1 MSPHPRDK
9 RLGIAGRLLV
19 AFAGIAMLSLASGA
33 IGWMI
38 LRNIDIAQSTIT
50 ARAMPAT
57 ADAEEIA
64 RISAQIIARGPLLTG
79 AETHFARL
87 QEAGTLAAHAT
98 ELETLLARIET
109 YDLDSAER
117 EGLRQGV
124 IGLLANLRQ
133 QDDLVARRITVSER
147 LNRAINDALSAA
159 QELSGLSETLV
170 ANAAS
175 GTTAVISNLYE
186 LIEDQRRRG
195 ESLDALD
202 RLLEEDIYLLERMF
216 ELRMRSSEI
225 GLLLNQM
232 RRAAGVEEVDRI
244 AHTLGYNLRIIE
256 RRVGGISDPVRLEQA
271 QALLDRLV
279 AISADD
285 TANAAQQRREILE
298 IESHLS
304 GLARA
309 NGDLSQAL
317 SGHVAGLVSETKA
330 LAAAATDDAEAAVRG
345 GLLTLVVQS
354 LLFFVVAGLII
365 WLYVQRN
372 VIRRLT
378 GLAGAMR
385 KLAAGD
391 LSVPVQ
397 VSGSDELSDMAATVQ
412 VFKDQAIVKREL
424 ERERERTEAELRR
437 HKVELEKLVDERT
450 AQLIEANASLTRE
463 VEMHD
468 RARHAA
474 ERANRAKSEFLA
486 AMSHEIRTPMNGILG
501 MLRILGDSDLS
512 EAQRARL
519 SVVRSSSQM
528 LLGILNDILDY
539 SKIESGEIDI
549 EPVDFDLRQ
558 LIDDIVAVMRFRASE
573 KGVEL
578 SAVIADDLPSVYHG
592 DAGKLS
598 QILLNLIGNGV
609 KFTDDGAV
617 TLCVHRDADG
627 DGGVGLLFEVSDEGP
642 GIPPEDRSRVF
653 EAFYRGGKSKSGRH
667 EGTGL
672 GLSICKRLVDA
683 MGGKIT
689 LDEETQK
696 GCRIR
701 FALPLAEGDPAAI
714 APHDIALPVP
724 CPDLG
729 PRAVLLVEDNE
740 VNAIVARSF
749 LEKMGH
755 KVTAVTT
762 GEEAVAQ
769 VRQAAFD
776 LVLMDISLPG
786 IDGIEATRR
795 IRRLQEPDR
804 RAVPIVAMS
813 AHVFQNEIARHLDA
827 GMDAFVGKPVSPERL
842 AEALRDVLLR
852 APDGAGRPDMFPD
865 EDLGALIDPR
875 ILREDVLNIGRARTD
890 RMIEAFRASAPE
902 TMVPLSRAVAAGDW
916 AEVASLAH
924 SLGGAAAS
932 LGLPALAEASRGLET
947 AAKER
952 EGTRVVEC
960 FAGYRELVERSL
972 AALERAHE
980 DLDSGYRTDELS
992 MAKT

>member
-1 MSPHPRDK
+1 MRIGAVRR

-38 LRNIDIAQSTIT
+38 LRNIDTAQSTIT
-50 ARAMPAT
+50 ERALPAA

-79 AETHFARL
+79 AETHYARL
-87 QEAGTLAAHAT
+87 QEAGALAARAA
-98 ELETLLARIET
+98 ELETKLARIET
-109 YDLDSAER
+109 YALDSAEP
-117 EGLRQGV
+117 ESLRQGV
-124 IGLLANLRQ
+124 VSLLANLRQ
-133 QDDLVARRITVSER
+133 QDDLVARRITLSER
-147 LNRAINDALSAA
+147 LDRAINDALSAA

-225 GLLLNQM
+225 GLLLNQL

-244 AHTLGYNLRIIE
+244 SRTLEYNLRILE
-256 RRVGGISDPVRLEQA
+256 RRVGGISDPVRLEQSR
-271 QALLDRLV
+271 ALLDRLM
-279 AISADD
+279 AISAAGA
-285 TANAAQQRREILE
+285 ANAVQQRREILE
-298 IESHLS
+298 IETQLS

-309 NGDLSQAL
+309 NGDLSQDL
-317 SGHVAGLVSETKA
+317 SGHVASLVDKTKA

-354 LLFFVVAGLII
+354 LLFFAVAGLII

-385 KLAAGD
+385 KLAEGD
-391 LSVPVQ
+391 LGVPVQ

-437 HKVELEKLVDERT
+437 HKVELERLVDERT
-450 AQLIEANASLTRE
+450 EQLTEANASLKRE
-463 VEMHD
+463 VRMHE
-468 RARHAA
+468 RARDAA

-519 SVVRSSSQM
+519 AVVRSSSQT

-549 EPVDFDLRQ
+549 ELVDFDLRQ
-558 LIDDIVAVMRFRASE
+558 LIDDIVAIMRFRASE
-573 KGVEL
+573 KRVEL
-578 SAVIADDLPSVYHG
+578 RADIADDLPSVWRG

-609 KFTDDGAV
+609 KFTNEGAV
-617 TLCVHRDADG
+617 ALSVQRAG
-627 DGGVGLLFEVSDEGP
+627 DGGVGLSFEVSDEGP
-642 GIPPEDRSRVF
+642 GIPPEDRARVF
-653 EAFYRGGKSKSGRH
+653 EAFYRGERSKSGRH

-683 MGGKIT
+683 MGGEIA
-689 LDEETQK
+689 LGDGSRE

-701 FALPLAEGDPAAI
+701 FALPMVEGDPAAI
-714 APHDIALPVP
+714 AQRDIALPAP
-724 CPDLG
+724 CPELG
-729 PRAVLLVEDNE
+729 SRAVLLVEDNE
-740 VNAIVARSF
+740 VNAIVARTF

-755 KVTAVTT
+755 RVTAVTT
-762 GEEAVAQ
+762 GEEAVAH
-769 VRQAAFD
+769 VRRSAFD
-776 LVLMDISLPG
+776 VVLMDISLPG

-795 IRRLQEPDR
+795 IRRLEEPPKKTL
-804 RAVPIVAMS
+804 PIIAMS
-813 AHVFQNEIARHLDA
+813 AHVFQNEISRHLDA
-827 GMDAFVGKPVSPERL
+827 GVDAFVGKPVSPERL

-852 APDGAGRPDMFPD
+852 APGGQMRVDMSPVD
-865 EDLGALIDPR
+865 DPLVLVDPHV
-875 ILREDVLNIGRARTD
+875 LREDALNIGRERTL
-890 RMIEAFRASAPE
+890 RMIDAFRASAPE
-902 TMVPLSRAVAAGDW
+902 MADQMSRALKAGDW
-916 AEVASLAH
+916 ADIASLAH

-932 LGLPALAEASRGLET
+932 LGLPALASASRDLEA
-947 AAKER
+947 AAKRRRSER
-952 EGTRVVEC
+952 VTAS
-960 FAGYRELVERSL
+960 FADYRELVDRSL
-972 AALERAHE
+972 AALERAHG
-980 DLDSGYRTDELS
+980 DLDSHYRTDELS